1 MFLGR
6 FISLPLFL
14 ISLAVGLFFVY
25 VLGPDMKVIYVYPT
39 NDNVKNIQYK
49 DSADN
54 CFAFEANEVKCP
66 TDLSKIN
73 VIPVQTNLDPI
84 DEVSNEKLF

>member
-25 VLGPDMKVIYVYPT
+25 ILGPDMKVIYVYPT
-39 NDNVKNIQYK
+39 NDNVNSIQYK
-49 DSADN
+49 DNADN

-66 TDLSKIN
+66 TDISKIN
-73 VIPVQTNLDPI
+73 IIPVQTNLDPI